1 MVVCLNDKASA
12 VEADRGMIIN
22 WIAVGD
28 YMPCYAPLQAFR
40 SDEFH
45 ASGKRVIKFS
55 TPQAKLFQ
63 AGGDALSDRE
73 YFFNLPCGRCVGC
86 RLERSRQWA
95 LRCVHEASLYD
106 KNCFITLTYAP
117 EHLPSDN
124 SLHVE
129 HFQLFMK
136 RLRKAF
142 GDGIRFFHCGEYGE
156 KHKRPHYHA
165 CIFNFD
171 FDDRLLFSQRGG
183 VRLYTSKALSRLW
196 PFGFCTVGDVT
207 FESAAYVARYIMKK
221 VTGDDAPEHYAGR
234 KPEYVTMSRR
244 PGIGA
249 RWFEK
254 YSKDVYPSDECPA
267 LGDRGV
273 CKPPRFYDS
282 LYEIDN
288 PLEMEFIREK
298 RMLSSLDNFDDS
310 SYDRLKVKEKC
321 KLTQISRLART
332 VDQEL

>member
-1 MVVCLNDKASA
+1 
-12 VEADRGMIIN
+12 
-22 WIAVGD
+22 
-28 YMPCYAPLQAFR
+28 MPCYAPLQAFR
-40 SDEFH
+40 SDNFH

-63 AGGDALSDRE
+63 AGGDSVVDRE

-124 SLHVE
+124 SLDVR

-136 RLRKAF
+136 RLRKEF
-142 GDGIRFFHCGEYGE
+142 GSDIRFFHCGEYGE
-156 KHKRPHYHA
+156 LYKRPHYHA
-165 CIFNFD
+165 CIFNFS
-171 FDDRLLFSQRGG
+171 FDDLVLLTNRNG
-183 VRLYTSKALSRLW
+183 VPLYESATLKRLW
-196 PFGFCTVGDVT
+196 PFGLSSVGEVT

-221 VTGDDAPEHYAGR
+221 VTGDAAEQHYSGR

-244 PGIGA
+244 PGLAAG
-249 RWFEK
+249 WFDK
-254 YSKDVYPSDECPA
+254 FSTDVYPHDHVIV
-267 LGDRGV
+267 RGRE

-282 LYEIDN
+282 LYELIDADD
-288 PLEMEFIREK
+288 MELIRER
-298 RMLSSLDNFDDS
+298 RMLDSVERFDDNS
-310 SYDRLKVKEKC
+310 FVRLKVKEQC
-321 KLTQISRLART
+321 KLTQISRLVRT
-332 VDQEL
+332 VDSEL